1 MDPSRNMRFC
11 TRTRC
16 SFFCLIKR
24 LDLAMK
30 ILEGEAWGVDDFA
43 TELLRVMGYER
54 DHTIVRTRKSIRLH
68 MCGEI
73 MFAKTDIC
81 IVDSSEILLLVQE
94 DMTHIP
100 SDPKARLIAE
110 AISAFQENNAKRVK

>member
-1 MDPSRNMRFC
+1 
-11 TRTRC
+11 
-16 SFFCLIKR
+16 LIKR

-30 ILEGEAWGVDDFA
+30 ILQGEESGVDAFA

-73 MFAKTDIC
+73 VFAKTDIC
-81 IVDSSEILLLVQE
+81 IMDVSSEILLLVQE
-94 DMTHIP
+94 DMTQINP
-100 SDPKARLIAE
+100 SDPKDRLIAE